1 MSDQTK
7 LGLGIIGVALL
18 LGMMGDG
25 LLRVAPWGL
34 NISLWMSALGIALA
48 VSIRSRKEGLGGGAW
63 LFAPV
68 IIFSA
73 AFAWHD
79 SIALKLLNLLAI
91 LIALALLML
100 RAQGGRL
107 APAEIIEYA
116 GAGIVAAFNVALGP
130 VLLVFGCIRWR
141 EILNGQSA
149 RRSLAKTLSRLRSMY
164 ESKCR
169 LASSRAASRKA
180 RSSRH
185 RGGSAYCWSTT
196 MPSIARSARRC

>member
-18 LGMMGDG
+18 LGLMGDG

-79 SIALKLLNLLAI
+79 SIALKLLNLLAV

-116 GAGIVAAFNVALGP
+116 GAHHTLEFEPDPERFIGD
-130 VLLVFGCIRWR
+130 VLRWLEKR
-141 EILNGQSA
+141 TKVEGNG
-149 RRSLAKTLSRLRSMY
+149 
-164 ESKCR
+164 
-169 LASSRAASRKA
+169 
-180 RSSRH
+180 
-185 RGGSAYCWSTT
+185 
-196 MPSIARSARRC
+196 

>member
-34 NISLWMSALGIALA
+34 NISLWMSALGMALA

-130 VLLVFGCIRWR
+130 VLLVFSGLKW
-141 EILNGQSA
+141 EGILSGHSA
-149 RRSLAKTLSRLRSMY
+149 RRFLAIV
-164 ESKCR
+164 
-169 LASSRAASRKA
+169 
-180 RSSRH
+180 
-185 RGGSAYCWSTT
+185 RGVAISVPLLVSFAGL
-196 MPSIARSARRC
+196 

>member
-18 LGMMGDG
+18 LGLMGDG

-100 RAQGGRL
+100 RAQGGSL
-107 APAEIIEYA
+107 LPAGIMEYA
-116 GAGIVAAFNVALGP
+116 GGAV
-130 VLLVFGCIRWR
+130 R
-141 EILNGQSA
+141 EAVPGH
-149 RRSLAKTLSRLRSMY
+149 RT
-164 ESKCR
+164 
-169 LASSRAASRKA
+169 RAC
-180 RSSRH
+180 H
-185 RGGSAYCWSTT
+185 
-196 MPSIARSARRC
+196 

>member
-18 LGMMGDG
+18 LGMIGDG

-34 NISLWMSALGIALA
+34 NISLWMS
-48 VSIRSRKEGLGGGAW
+48 
-63 LFAPV
+63 APV

-107 APAEIIEYA
+107 LPAGILEYA
-116 GAGIVAAFNVALGP
+116 AAGIVAAFNVALGP
-130 VLLVFGCIRWR
+130 VLLVF
-141 EILNGQSA
+141 
-149 RRSLAKTLSRLRSMY
+149 
-164 ESKCR
+164 
-169 LASSRAASRKA
+169 
-180 RSSRH
+180 
-185 RGGSAYCWSTT
+185 
-196 MPSIARSARRC
+196 

>member
-34 NISLWMSALGIALA
+34 NISLWMSALGMALA
-48 VSIRSRKEGLGGGAW
+48 VSIRSRKEGLGGVAW
-63 LFAPV
+63 LFVAV

-79 SIALKLLNLLAI
+79 SIALKLLNFLAI
-91 LIALALLML
+91 LVSLALLML

-107 APAEIIEYA
+107 LPAGIMEYA
-116 GAGIVAAFNVALGP
+116 GAAVLAMVNVALGP
-130 VLLVFGCIRWR
+130 VLVLFGCIKWN
-141 EILNGQSA
+141 EAEKPQSA
-149 RRSLAKTLSRLRSMY
+149 TRAVELGRGLVIALRSWLVL
-164 ESKCR
+164 R
-169 LASSRAASRKA
+169 
-180 RSSRH
+180 
-185 RGGSAYCWSTT
+185 
-196 MPSIARSARRC
+196 